1 MPMKKSRK
9 RSGTAPRNPLVRA
22 PLMRKGGPHQEGKS
36 ARRRRARN
44 EVERGLA
51 ELRTRD

>member
-1 MPMKKSRK
+1 MKEGRK
-9 RSGTAPRNPLVRA
+9 RSSTAPRNPLVRA
-22 PLMRKGGPHQEGKS
+22 PLMRKGGPHLEGKT

-51 ELRTRD
+51 EWKQKG